1 MKKVIV
7 IAEAGVNHNGNL
19 KIAKKLIN
27 VAKKARADYVK
38 FQIYKTENLISLN
51 TKTAEYQKR
60 NLGNK
65 ISQYEMLKKYELSKE
80 NVKKLIKHSK
90 KKKIKFLCS
99 VFDIQSY
106 QNLNEMN
113 IFDVKIPSG
122 EINNIP
128 LLKKISLK
136 AKKVFLSTGMATIN
150 EIAEAIK
157 IFKKKI
163 NKNLYVLHCHSD
175 YPTKYKDVNLSV
187 MSFLKKKFKI
197 NVGYSDHTLGNIV
210 SISAASLGAKVI
222 EKHFTLSK
230 KMKGPDHKASLEPQE
245 LIGFIKEI
253 RKVETILGNKIKKI
267 SVAEKK
273 NKKLVRKSIVAQ
285 KLIKK
290 GEKFTNLNIE
300 CKRPEG
306 GLNPKYFNKVLGKKA
321 KKEFLKDQKIYI

>member
-1 MKKVIV
+1 MKKIIV
-7 IAEAGVNHNGNL
+7 IAEAGVNHNGNI

-27 VAKKARADYVK
+27 VAKKAKADYVK

-65 ISQYEMLKKYELSKE
+65 ISQYEMLKKYELSIE
-80 NVKKLIKHSK
+80 DIKKLIKYSK

-99 VFDIQSY
+99 VFDIKSY
-106 QNLNEMN
+106 ENLKKLN
-113 IFDVKIPSG
+113 IFDIKIPSG

-128 LLKKISLK
+128 LLKKISVK
-136 AKKVFLSTGMATIN
+136 AKKVFLSTGMATLG
-150 EIAEAIK
+150 EISEAIK

-163 NKNLYVLHCHSD
+163 KSNLYVLHCHSD
-175 YPTKYKDVNLSV
+175 YPTKYSDVNLSV
-187 MSFLKKKFKI
+187 MSFLKKKFKV

-210 SISAASLGAKVI
+210 GISAASLGAKVI

-230 KMKGPDHKASLEPQE
+230 KMKGPDHRASLEPHQ
-245 LIGFIKEI
+245 LISFIAEI
-253 RKVETILGNKIKKI
+253 RKVETILGNEIKKI
-267 SVAEKK
+267 SPAEKK
-273 NKKLVRKSIVAQ
+273 NKKLVRKSIVAT

-290 GEKFTNLNIE
+290 GEKFTNSNIE

-306 GLNPKYFNKVLGKKA
+306 GLNPKYLSKILGRKA
-321 KKEFLKDQKIYI
+321 KKEFLKDQKIYL